1 MKLLTKAEAAER
13 CRVSLA
19 AFDAHVR
26 PALTPKKI
34 GRRVL
39 FLESDLDAWAESESQ
54 PSDAKTRRGPS
65 HAQPKTP
72 TGAHASPLLA
82 TLLSARQAQE
92 TRTRLTRKLQGS
104 SRRLELASSES
115 PSEPCARV
123 LPLPLKTL
131 SRGGSNG

>member
-39 FLESDLDAWAESESQ
+39 FLESDLDAWAETAS
-54 PSDAKTRRGPS
+54 PSNAAQTKRGPS
-65 HAQPKTP
+65 PARPKIP
-72 TGAHASPLLA
+72 TGAPASALRAALQSDP
-82 TLLSARQAQE
+82 RAQGI
-92 TRTRLTRKLQGS
+92 RTKLTRKLQNS
-104 SRRLELASSES
+104 SRLRALASSEQ
-115 PSEPCARV
+115 PGELGAKV
-123 LPLPLKTL
+123 LALPLKRL
-131 SRGGSNG
+131 QSNG